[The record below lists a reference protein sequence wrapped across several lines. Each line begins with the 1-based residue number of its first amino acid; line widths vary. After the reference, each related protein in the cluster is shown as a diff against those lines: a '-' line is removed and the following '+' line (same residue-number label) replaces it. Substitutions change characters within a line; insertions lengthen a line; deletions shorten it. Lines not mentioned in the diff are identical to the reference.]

1 MIASPDAMSVVYFLA
16 MVGLL
21 VAIHELGHFVA
32 AKAVGVKVLR
42 FSLGFGPPIVRVR
55 AKGTEYQIGAVP
67 LGGYVRMLG
76 EDPSE
81 VVAED
86 DRAGSFSDKPLWQRL
101 VVVFAGPAANL
112 LFPFVVYFA
121 FFAGDRDLPAAV
133 VGDVLAGG
141 PAAEAGVEP
150 GDRVLEINGKRVRY
164 WEELESLV
172 DGHAGQ
178 MLRFKIRR
186 GDKDVFAYMAPRT
199 HVLRDRAGSSSEQG
213 LIGVVQAPFP
223 PEIGVLD
230 PASPA
235 ARAGLRTGDRIVSV
249 DGRPVESYGGL
260 ERALRASWKR
270 APIALL
276 RPEKAPVGFAEI
288 TLYRPLLADLA
299 AEKHDGQ
306 VATGIAPSELFVAA
320 VAPGTPAARAGLVA
334 GDLLVALDGQPIRH
348 WMLLEQAL
356 LGAPERSFHLTWRR
370 GLAGGGAVDLEADIV
385 QERRAAVDEYG
396 QSHALIVF
404 GAENDV
410 GPVTGERVPI
420 DSRFSYAAVH
430 ALDRTAQTTI
440 LMARGLVSLVRG
452 QLPRDTIG
460 GPIMVFRMA
469 SVSGHKGWDEFLLML
484 ALISVNLG
492 LLNLLPIPI
501 LDGGH
506 VVMFAIEAVRRRRVS
521 PRVRDGF
528 VMAGLVVIVSLTV
541 LALKNDI
548 VRYLLH

>member
-1 MIASPDAMSVVYFLA
+1 MSVVYFLA

-21 VAIHELGHFVA
+21 VAIHELGHFIA
-32 AKAVGVKVLR
+32 AKALGVRVLR
-42 FSLGFGPPIVRVR
+42 FSLGFGPPLLRVR
-55 AKGTEYQIGAVP
+55 ARATEYQIGVIP

-76 EDPSE
+76 EDPGE
-81 VVAED
+81 AVAED
-86 DRAGSFSDKPLWQRL
+86 ERAGSFSDRPLWQRL

-112 LFPFVVYFA
+112 VFPLVVYFA

-141 PAAEAGVEP
+141 PAADAGVEP
-150 GDRVLEINGKRVRY
+150 GDRVLEINGRRIRY
-164 WEELESLV
+164 WEELEAEV
-172 DGHAGQ
+172 DGHAGK

-186 GDKDVFAYMAPRT
+186 GDKELFAYMAPRT
-199 HVLRDRAGSSSEQG
+199 HVLRDRSGAASEQG

-249 DGRPVESYGGL
+249 DGRPVDSYGNL

-270 APIALL
+270 TPIALL

-288 TLYRPLLADLA
+288 TLYRPLLADLV
-299 AEKHDGQ
+299 AEKHDGRIE
-306 VATGIAPSELFVAA
+306 TGVAPSELFVAS
-320 VAPGTPAARAGLVA
+320 VAAGSPAARAGLQP
-334 GDLLVALDGQPIRH
+334 GDLLASLDGQPIRH

-356 LGAPERSFHLTWRR
+356 LAAPERSFHLGWRR
-370 GLAGGGAVDLEADIV
+370 AVPGGGITDLEADLI
-385 QERRAAVDEYG
+385 QERRASADEYG
-396 QSHALIVF
+396 QSHDLVVF

-410 GPVTGERVPI
+410 GRVAGERVPI
-420 DSRFSYAAVH
+420 EGRFAYAAEH
-430 ALDRTAQTTI
+430 ALDRTVQTTVV
-440 LMARGLVSLVRG
+440 MARGLISLVRG
-452 QLPRDTIG
+452 QLPRDTVG

-506 VVMFAIEAVRRRRVS
+506 VVMFAVEALRRRRVS
-521 PRVRDGF
+521 ARVRDGF